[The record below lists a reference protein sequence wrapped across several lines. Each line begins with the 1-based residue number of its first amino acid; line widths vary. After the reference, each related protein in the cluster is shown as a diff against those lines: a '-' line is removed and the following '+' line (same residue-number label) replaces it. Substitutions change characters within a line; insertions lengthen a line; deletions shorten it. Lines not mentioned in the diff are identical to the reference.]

1 MLTRYGKDLSVLNL
15 YVVNGQEVGAE
26 KYDYKL
32 AWLKDVTKHLK
43 KDLAKTKYYV
53 VLGDL
58 ILPQKMKMYT
68 TQKHGKI
75 KFYAAARRSA
85 LKKSLIWALGHLD
98 YLSKKRIYLAG
109 GITELVLLGEI
120 ED

>member
-1 MLTRYGKDLSVLNL
+1 MSVLNL

-32 AWLKDVTKHLK
+32 AWLKDVTNHIK

-53 VLGDL
+53 VLGDFNIAPKDEDVYDPKAWKDK
-58 ILPQKMKMYT
+58 ILCSSKER
-68 TQKHGKI
+68 G
-75 KFYAAARRSA
+75 A
-85 LKKSLIWALGHLD
+85 LKKSLIWALGIHLD
-98 YLSKKRIYLAG
+98 YLSKKKTYLAG